1 MTSATHLSPTSTG
14 GHTSYASG
22 TSGTPGAQRAMAR
35 RFRELHQSTD
45 VLVLA
50 NVWDAGSAA
59 LLAALPGV
67 RALATTSAGVA
78 AAHGVPDGERLA
90 LDHTLALVARICRTA
105 DVPVSVDLE
114 AGYGN
119 RPEDVA
125 DSVASVIE
133 VGAAGVNLEDGDPA
147 HGDRLLPASANAE
160 RIAAARSAAG
170 QLDTPIVVNAR
181 TDVYWRGIG
190 APDVWFAETARR
202 LRLYADAGAD
212 CVFVPGFPGTG
223 SAAGGGA
230 RAGADLER
238 QRGMI
243 GDLVAHLEGVPLN
256 LLAGSTDLPVDELR
270 ALGVRRLSVGSALY
284 RLAMASARE
293 AMGALLGSGRHEA
306 LAGAQRLTYAE
317 LARTLAAGA
326 TAGED
331 V

>member
-1 MTSATHLSPTSTG
+1 MTIATHLSPTG
-14 GHTSYASG
+14 GHA
-22 TSGTPGAQRAMAR
+22 PGAQPAMAR
-35 RFRELHQSTD
+35 RLRELHQGPD

-50 NVWDAGSAA
+50 NAWDAGSAA

-78 AAHGVPDGERLA
+78 AAHGVPDGELLA
-90 LDHTLALVARICRTA
+90 LDHTLALVARICRTV

-133 VGAAGVNLEDGDPA
+133 AGAAGVNLEDGDPA
-147 HGDRLLPASANAE
+147 REDRLLPPSEHAE
-160 RIAAARSAAG
+160 RISAACSAAD

-190 APDVWFAETARR
+190 APDDRLAETARR

-212 CVFVPGFPGTG
+212 CLFVPGFPRNAASATG
-223 SAAGGGA
+223 AGAAAGA
-230 RAGADLER
+230 RTGPQR
-238 QRGMI
+238 QREMI
-243 GDLVAHLEGVPLN
+243 GDLVAHLDGVPLN
-256 LLAGSTDLPVDELR
+256 LLAGSTDLPVHELR

-284 RLAMASARE
+284 RLGMAAVCE
-293 AMGALLGSGRHEA
+293 AMGELLNSGRQEA

-317 LARTLAAGA
+317 LARTLAAGVP
-326 TAGED
+326 AGED

>member
-1 MTSATHLSPTSTG
+1 MTIATHLSPAG
-14 GHTSYASG
+14 GHASG
-22 TSGTPGAQRAMAR
+22 AQPAMAR
-35 RFRELHQSTD
+35 RFRELHQSSD

-50 NVWDAGSAA
+50 NAWDAGSAA

-90 LDHTLALVARICRTA
+90 LDHTLALVTRICRTV

-119 RPEDVA
+119 SAEDVA

-133 VGAAGVNLEDGDPA
+133 AGAAGVNLEDGDPA
-147 HGDRLLPASANAE
+147 REDRLLPPSAHAE
-160 RIAAARSAAG
+160 RIVAARSAAR

-190 APDVWFAETARR
+190 APNERFAEAARR

-212 CVFVPGFPGTG
+212 CVFAPGFPGN
-223 SAAGGGA
+223 AAGP
-230 RAGADLER
+230 EW
-238 QRGMI
+238 QRRMI
-243 GDLVAHLEGVPLN
+243 GELVAHLNGVPLN
-256 LLAGSTDLPVDELR
+256 LLAGSTDLSVDELR

-284 RLAMASARE
+284 RLGMAAVRE
-293 AMGALLGSGRHEA
+293 AMGELLTSGRQDA
-306 LAGAQRLTYAE
+306 LAGAQRLNYAE
-317 LARTLAAGA
+317 LARTLAASA

>member
-1 MTSATHLSPTSTG
+1 MTIATDLSSTG
-14 GHTSYASG
+14 GHASG
-22 TSGTPGAQRAMAR
+22 AQPAMAR
-35 RFRELHQSTD
+35 RFRELHQGSD

-50 NVWDAGSAA
+50 NAWDAGSAA

-90 LDHTLALVARICRTA
+90 LDHTLALVARICRTV

-119 RPEDVA
+119 NPEDVA

-133 VGAAGVNLEDGDPA
+133 AGAAGVNLEDGDPA
-147 HGDRLLPASANAE
+147 HDDRLLAPSAHAE
-160 RIAAARSAAG
+160 RISAARSAAR

-190 APDVWFAETARR
+190 APGKRFDETARR
-202 LRLYADAGAD
+202 LRQYVEAGAD
-212 CVFVPGFPGTG
+212 CVFVPGFPG
-223 SAAGGGA
+223 AAAPAG
-230 RAGADLER
+230 AGADSAPDLDR
-238 QRGMI
+238 QRRLI
-243 GDLVAHLEGVPLN
+243 GELVAHLDGVPLN
-256 LLAGSTDLPVDELR
+256 LLAGTTDLPVDELR

-284 RLAMASARE
+284 RLGMAAVRE
-293 AMGALLGSGRHEA
+293 AMGELLTSGRQDA
-306 LAGAQRLTYAE
+306 LAGAKRLTYGE
-317 LARTLAAGA
+317 LARTLAVGA